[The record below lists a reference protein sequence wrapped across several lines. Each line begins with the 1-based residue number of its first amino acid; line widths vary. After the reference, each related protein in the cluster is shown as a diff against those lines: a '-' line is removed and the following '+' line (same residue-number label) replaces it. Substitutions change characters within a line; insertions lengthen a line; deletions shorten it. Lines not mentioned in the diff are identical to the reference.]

1 MELRRI
7 MKPVA
12 LAPVVC
18 GLALAFGEARADELS
33 DDALA
38 GSSELVL
45 AVSVVSDAELG
56 ASRGADV
63 SVNSHNTTTETL
75 MTMTANNQGGLTT
88 ESYTA
93 GHLSVADDAFT
104 NFAGMHNSV
113 MNTGP
118 LNNLMAG
125 MTVTVVLPD

>member
-12 LAPVVC
+12 LAPMVC
-18 GLALAFGEARADELS
+18 GLALTFGHAQADEPS

-38 GSSELVL
+38 GSSEVL
-45 AVSVVSDAELG
+45 AVSIISESELG
-56 ASRGADV
+56 ASRGGDT
-63 SVNSHNTTTETL
+63 SINSHNTTTETF
-75 MTMTANNQGGLTT
+75 MTMTASNQGSLTT

-93 GHLSVADDAFT
+93 GHMSIADDAFG